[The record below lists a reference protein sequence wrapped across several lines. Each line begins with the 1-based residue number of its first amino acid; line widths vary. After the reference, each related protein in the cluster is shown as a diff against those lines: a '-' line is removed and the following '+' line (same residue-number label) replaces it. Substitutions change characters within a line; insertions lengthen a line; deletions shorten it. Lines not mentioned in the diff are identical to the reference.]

1 MNPLQPL
8 VIRQHQPSMQDR
20 RNAAR
25 YGDYLIRR
33 ETYLRALAEGRR
45 INLPLQLV
53 RA

>member
-1 MNPLQPL
+1 MNPLQSL
-8 VIRQHQPSMQDR
+8 VIRQHQQSAQDR

-33 ETYLRALAEGRR
+33 ERYLRALSEGRHIR
-45 INLPLQLV
+45 LPLQLV